1 MSEKHGKQTAMT
13 RRGAVVALAV
23 AAFLASL
30 TVLAVTL
37 LTGPGDVVPEL
48 GESPPWVRPAP
59 LALAGPA
66 ETAATATATA
76 TATVTVEARRGDT
89 LAGLLAAA
97 GSDAVAA
104 ADAVAALAG
113 VWDARRLQIGQ
124 RVHIALAGGGE
135 GARALDWFAVALDE
149 GGYVVVR
156 RQRPAGF
163 LAAIGARLPDSAPVP
178 AAEEPAAA
186 TVRVLA
192 ASRGDTLMK
201 LALRA
206 GAARSDADRAIRAL
220 SRLIDPAALQIGQ
233 RLQLALAATDSGPR
247 LAAIALELGDGRF
260 AIAERL
266 PSGSYTASH
275 RDRPLAAAPQD
286 EERSEERGERAADAL
301 RVQRLALRAGD
312 TLMNLLLAAGAS
324 RDEAGRAIAALR
336 PHYDLRRL
344 QIGQEVAVAFE
355 SRGEGRTLAAVAVAI
370 GDGLHVQAALREGA
384 FVASRTATP
393 IGTAPPATA
402 AEASPGEKDRQI
414 AAADRQAPEQTPEQ
428 EIPAGAVVLSPRAE
442 QAWLVAREGDT
453 LAGLLR
459 LLGSRKDEADRIV
472 AALAGHGG
480 SLAAGRQLVVVTD
493 EDDAGLRIVALSL
506 DREGGGMVVA
516 WRLDDGS
523 FATGEA
529 DSHIDL
535 ADFMPAAPADDEAAW
550 TPPPGEAAQTAIE
563 ITAGGTLAQGLLAL
577 GIDPVAADRAIDS
590 LRDVFDPR
598 RIRAGQIVEVAHDG
612 ARLTGF
618 TLAFAPG
625 RRAEVARD
633 GEAFRARLVEVALQR
648 RLAAAAGRIESS
660 LYGAAL
666 AAGVP
671 QPVLAATIRAY
682 SFDVDFQREIRTGD
696 SFTLLYERFVDEAG
710 RTLRYG
716 APLHAV
722 LRLSGRVLPI
732 YRFTPQSGFD
742 DYFNRSG
749 ESVRKALLRTPIDGA
764 RITSSYG
771 MRTLFGYTR
780 MHKGVDFGAPTG
792 TPILAA
798 GDGVVDYVGRNGAYG
813 NYVRL
818 RHNSTYKTAYAHM
831 SRFASGLAAGARV
844 RQGEVIGYVGSSGRS
859 TGPHLHYEVLVNGE
873 RIDPQ
878 SLRLP
883 AGEILAGEEL
893 ARFQAEQERLDR
905 LLAGLLQERLPA
917 GSGP

>member
-1 MSEKHGKQTAMT
+1 MT
-13 RRGAVVALAV
+13 RRVAVMALTVAV
-23 AAFLASL
+23 FLASL
-30 TVLAVTL
+30 AVLTVSL
-37 LTGPGDVVPEL
+37 LTGPGDVVLEL
-48 GESPPWVRPAP
+48 GESPPRVRPAP
-59 LALAGPA
+59 LALAEPA
-66 ETAATATATA
+66 ATAATAA
-76 TATVTVEARRGDT
+76 ATVTVAAQRGDT

-113 VWDARRLQIGQ
+113 IWDARRLQVGQ

-135 GARALDWFAVALDE
+135 GAQALDWFAVALDE
-149 GGYVVVR
+149 GGYVIAR
-156 RQRPAGF
+156 RQRTAGF
-163 LAAIGARLPDSAPVP
+163 LAAIAARLPDGASLP
-178 AAEEPAAA
+178 ATEETAAA
-186 TVRVLA
+186 AVRVLA
-192 ASRGDTLMK
+192 AGRGDTLMEI
-201 LALRA
+201 ALRA

-266 PSGSYTASH
+266 PSGGYTASH
-275 RDRPLAAAPQD
+275 RNRPLAAAAPG
-286 EERSEERGERAADAL
+286 EERSEEQDERGGDAL
-301 RVQRLALRAGD
+301 RVQRLALQAGD

-324 RDEAGRAIAALR
+324 REEAGRAIVALR

-355 SRGEGRTLAAVAVAI
+355 GRALAAVAVAI
-370 GDGLHVQAALREGA
+370 GDGLHVQAALQEGA

-393 IGTAPPATA
+393 IAAAPPAIV

-414 AAADRQAPEQTPEQ
+414 AAADRQAPEQEVA
-428 EIPAGAVVLSPRAE
+428 AGAVALSPRAE

-459 LLGSRKDEADRIV
+459 LLGGREDEADRIV

-516 WRLDDGS
+516 WRLEDGS

-529 DSHIDL
+529 MSHIDL
-535 ADFMPAAPADDEAAW
+535 ADFMPPAPADDEAAW
-550 TPPPGEAAQTAIE
+550 TPPPGETAQTAIE
-563 ITAGGTLAQGLLAL
+563 IAAGGTLAQELLAL
-577 GIDPVAADRAIDS
+577 GIDPVESDRAIDA
-590 LRDVFDPR
+590 LREVFNPR

-612 ARLTGF
+612 ARLAGF

-625 RRAEVARD
+625 QRAEVARD
-633 GEAFRARLVEVALQR
+633 GEAFHARLAEVALQR
-648 RLAAAAGRIESS
+648 RLTAASGHIESS

-710 RTLRYG
+710 RTLRHG

-749 ESVRKALLRTPIDGA
+749 ESVRKALLRTPIDRA

-831 SRFASGLAAGARV
+831 SRFASGLARGARV
-844 RQGEVIGYVGSSGRS
+844 RQGEIIGYVGSSGRS
-859 TGPHLHYEVLVNGE
+859 TGPHLHYEVLVNDE

-893 ARFQAEQERLDR
+893 ARFQAERERLDR

>member
-1 MSEKHGKQTAMT
+1 MM
-13 RRGAVVALAV
+13 RRVAVMALTVAV
-23 AAFLASL
+23 FLASL
-30 TVLAVTL
+30 AVLTVAL

-48 GESPPWVRPAP
+48 GESPPRVRPPP
-59 LALAGPA
+59 LTLAEPA
-66 ETAATATATA
+66 ATMSAAATAA
-76 TATVTVEARRGDT
+76 ATVTVAAQRGDT

-97 GSDAVAA
+97 GSDAVSA

-113 VWDARRLQIGQ
+113 IWDARRLQVGQ

-135 GARALDWFAVALDE
+135 GAQALDWFAVALDE

-156 RQRPAGF
+156 RQRTAGF
-163 LAAIGARLPDSAPVP
+163 LAAIAARLPDGAPLP
-178 AAEEPAAA
+178 ATEETAAT
-186 TVRVLA
+186 TVRVLTA
-192 ASRGDTLMK
+192 GRGDTLME

-206 GAARSDADRAIRAL
+206 GVARSDADRAIRAL

-233 RLQLALAATDSGPR
+233 RLQFALAATDSGPR
-247 LAAIALELGDGRF
+247 LEVIALESGDGRF
-260 AIAERL
+260 VTAERL
-266 PSGSYTASH
+266 PSGGYTASH
-275 RDRPLAAAPQD
+275 RNHPLAAAAPQGEEWSEEQD
-286 EERSEERGERAADAL
+286 ERGGDAL
-301 RVQRLALRAGD
+301 RVQRLALQAGD

-324 RDEAGRAIAALR
+324 RDEAGRAIVALR

-355 SRGEGRTLAAVAVAI
+355 SRDEGRALAAVAVAI
-370 GDGLHVQAALREGA
+370 GDGLHVQAALQEGA

-393 IGTAPPATA
+393 IGAAPPATA
-402 AEASPGEKDRQI
+402 TEASPGEKDRQI
-414 AAADRQAPEQTPEQ
+414 AAADRQAPEQEVA
-428 EIPAGAVVLSPRAE
+428 AGAVALSPRAE

-459 LLGSRKDEADRIV
+459 LLGGREDEADRIV

-480 SLAAGRQLVVVTD
+480 SLAAGQQLVVVTD

-506 DREGGGMVVA
+506 DREGGGMAVA
-516 WRLDDGS
+516 WRLEDGS

-529 DSHIDL
+529 MSHIDL
-535 ADFMPAAPADDEAAW
+535 ADFMPPAPADDEAAW
-550 TPPPGEAAQTAIE
+550 TPPPGETAQTAIE
-563 ITAGGTLAQGLLAL
+563 IAAGGTLAQELLAL
-577 GIDPVAADRAIDS
+577 GIDPVESDRAIDA
-590 LRDVFDPR
+590 LREVFNPR

-612 ARLTGF
+612 ARLVGF

-625 RRAEVARD
+625 QRAEVARD
-633 GEAFRARLVEVALQR
+633 GEAFHARLVEVALRR
-648 RLAAAAGRIESS
+648 RLTAASGHIESS
-660 LYGAAL
+660 LYEAAL

-710 RTLRYG
+710 RTLRHG

-831 SRFASGLAAGARV
+831 SRFASGLARGARV
-844 RQGEVIGYVGSSGRS
+844 RQGEIIGYVGSSGRS
-859 TGPHLHYEVLVNGE
+859 TGPHLHYEVLVNDE

-893 ARFQAEQERLDR
+893 ARFQAERERLDR